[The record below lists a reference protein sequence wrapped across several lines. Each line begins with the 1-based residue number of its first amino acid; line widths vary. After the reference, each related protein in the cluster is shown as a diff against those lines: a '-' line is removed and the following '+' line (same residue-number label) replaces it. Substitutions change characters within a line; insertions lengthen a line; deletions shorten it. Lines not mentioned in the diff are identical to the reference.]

1 MDSYEK
7 LRELIASCEEDYR
20 KAKGGNKAAGT
31 RVRKIMQDLK
41 NTAQAIRQEMLGA
54 TKEPEKQPGKPA

>member
-1 MDSYEK
+1 MDSYEQ

-31 RVRKIMQDLK
+31 RVRKIMQDIK
-41 NTAQAIRQEMLGA
+41 NTAQTIRQEMLI
-54 TKEPEKQPGKPA
+54 KEPEKPGTPG